1 LKAHHWVRLSVVAGM
16 LRDVRTLMDLL
27 VPSHCAGCQRD
38 GPALC
43 PECTALLGRPLR
55 VRLSGQLPPVYAL
68 GRYRGPLR
76 AALLAYK
83 ERGRRE
89 LAGPL
94 GTALAVGARYLAAAG
109 GDRPAAPAASAAS
122 ADAGRYGVRAD
133 GVRADGVRADGVRA
147 DGVRADG
154 VRADGGQGTAGV
166 WLVPVPSR
174 SSAARRR
181 GGDHVR
187 RIVERAA
194 SELAAGGIPAAV
206 TPALRLDR
214 GVRDSVGLDAVARA
228 ANLAGRIRPR
238 EADLPPPGTGVILI
252 DDVVTTGAT
261 AAASTAALAA
271 ADLAV
276 SVVLVLA
283 SAAPLLR
290 TGGLRDRFV
299 TMSCDDRAA
308 GSMTA

>member
-109 GDRPAAPAASAAS
+109 GDRPAAPAAPAAS
-122 ADAGRYGVRAD
+122 ADAGRYGVRAG
-133 GVRADGVRADGVRA
+133 GVRAG
-147 DGVRADG
+147 
-154 VRADGGQGTAGV
+154 GGQGTAGV

-214 GVRDSVGLDAVARA
+214 GVRDSVGLDAAARA